1 MVSFDKILARI
12 INNPRDVEFKLLD
25 RLLKKHGFKRRQPG
39 KGSSH
44 YTYYHHELEDILTIP
59 YDRPLK
65 AVYVKKAIAAIQKLK
80 GSGLN

>member
-25 RLLKKHGFKRRQPG
+25 RLLKKHGFKCRQPG

-59 YDRPLK
+59 YDRPVK

-80 GSGLN
+80 GSGFN